1 VNAIE
6 RARHFLATAR
16 AAGVK
21 LDAGNLQGAAAQFY
35 ASEIGERYRARR
47 ASAPPRPRLAV
58 ASDGVVTMN
67 VSGSIDEA
75 ASRRLAR
82 STRDAKAGGAK
93 AILLVVDSP
102 GGLLPDAKAMF
113 DALRGSGLGVVA
125 HVKQAH
131 SAASVLALAADHIV
145 LDAAGTF
152 MLHRCWGGAGPE
164 DRRGWD
170 AEVIQVYLDRN
181 PCTDAEQLVSYF
193 QNNGDTVIEPPSALA
208 SGWCDEV
215 GSSFAARR
223 VAGSYARGAPP
234 FSSRRAALAARGS

>member
-1 VNAIE
+1 MNAIE

-21 LDAGNLQGAAAQFY
+21 LDADNLQGAAAHFY
-35 ASEIGERYRARR
+35 AAEIGARYRARR

-67 VSGSIDEA
+67 VSGSVDEA
-75 ASRRLAR
+75 ASRKLAR
-82 STRDAKAGGAK
+82 NLRDAKAGGAK
-93 AILLVVDSP
+93 AILLIIDSP

-113 DALRGSGLGVVA
+113 DELRGSGVGVVA
-125 HVKQAH
+125 HVKRAL
-131 SAASVLALAADHIV
+131 SAASLLALAADHIV
-145 LDAAGTF
+145 IDADGTF
-152 MLHRCWGGAGPE
+152 MLHRCWGGAGPG
-164 DRRGWD
+164 DRRAWD

-181 PCTDAEQLVSYF
+181 PSTDADQLVSYF
-193 QNNGDTVIEPPSALA
+193 QNNGDTYIDPSAALA
-208 SGWCDEV
+208 SGWCDEI
-215 GSSFAARR
+215 GSSIRARG